1 MFKPNER
8 DIKNIVCRLRV
19 FINACD
25 VSMDLVEVV
34 AFWLQRI
41 QANNFE
47 PTVIIF
53 LKKFLLEFSC
63 YCFPGLRMLRQT
75 KSANTVINASVRK
88 LRHIARS

>member
-1 MFKPNER
+1 MRGTLRIF
-8 DIKNIVCRLRV
+8 VCRLRV
-19 FINACD
+19 FINACN

-34 AFWLQRI
+34 AFLLQRI
-41 QANNFE
+41 QANNLK

-63 YCFPGLRMLRQT
+63 YCFPGLRILRQT
-75 KSANTVINASVRK
+75 KRANTVINASVRK